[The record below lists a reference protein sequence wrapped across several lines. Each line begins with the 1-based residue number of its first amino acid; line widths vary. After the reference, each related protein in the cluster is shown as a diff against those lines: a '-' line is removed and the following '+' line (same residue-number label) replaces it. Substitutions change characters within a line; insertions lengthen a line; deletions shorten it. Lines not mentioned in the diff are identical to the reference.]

1 MTLLP
6 LPAVHMDLFP
16 GLVAKRMANLGASV
30 LLTFWVQAPARTT
43 LLVLPLSNTSGSAN
57 DGATT
62 SPGRSLMNP
71 VLRQLRQVLNGNLHH
86 LCIGL
91 WLWAA
96 ISPVTN
102 CPHPTSVSL
111 FPGRKFELNMIPGRL
126 RRDREPRAPI

>member
-1 MTLLP
+1 MLLP
-6 LPAVHMDLFP
+6 LPAVYMDLFP
-16 GLVAKRMANLGASV
+16 GLVAKCMANLGALV

-57 DGATT
+57 GRAT
-62 SPGRSLMNP
+62 SPGRSLMNS
-71 VLRQLRQVLNGNLHH
+71 VLRQLRQVLNGSLHH

-102 CPHPTSVSL
+102 CPCILASHKCIFVSW
-111 FPGRKFELNMIPGRL
+111 PKI
-126 RRDREPRAPI
+126 